1 MRIEDR
7 HEFNTLL
14 ITAMAVYE
22 RQITAALGD
31 LFFAALS
38 AYTMDQVRD
47 GIARHL
53 QDPADG
59 KFSPKPADVIRQIQ
73 NVRSHDGRPGKD
85 EAWSIALCSLDETDT
100 VLLTEEILTALA
112 VAQPLLDMR
121 DKVAARMAFI
131 EVYERQVS
139 MVRRGPWQSAKWIIS
154 LGTDKGRRIHAVEE
168 GVRLGRLTEQQAA
181 PHLERISQETQR
193 ISVEGSVIAGLI
205 AGPAGATE
213 EEIRERNR
221 ERLQGI
227 RNLVGPGARNIQ
239 AEKSMADALA
249 KRADTERRK
258 RVQEHKIQGKRADDI
273 IPDEFE

>member
-1 MRIEDR
+1 MQPEDR
-7 HEFNTLL
+7 KEFNALL
-14 ITAMAVYE
+14 VTAMAVYE
-22 RQITAALGD
+22 RQITGGLADLYFAALG
-31 LFFAALS
+31 LYSL
-38 AYTMDQVRD
+38 DQVRD
-47 GIARHL
+47 GMARHL

-73 NVRSHDGRPGKD
+73 NVRAHDGRPGKD

-139 MVRRGPWQSAKWIIS
+139 MVRRGPWQPAKWIIS

-181 PHLERISQETQR
+181 PHLERIGQETQR
-193 ISVEGSVIAGLI
+193 ISAEGSVIAGLI

-227 RNLVGPGARNIQ
+227 RKLVGPGARNIQ
-239 AEKSMADALA
+239 AEKSMAEALEQ
-249 KRADTERRK
+249 RQDTERRK
-258 RVQEHKIQGKRADDI
+258 RVQEHKIQGKRAGDI
-273 IPDEFE
+273 IHDEFE